1 MNRPH
6 IICHMMI
13 SLDGKIMGDYMNSQ
27 AAEDMNNEY
36 DRIHD
41 EFQADAWMCGRITM
55 DDNFTFYKAP
65 ELDTDAPEVPRT
77 DYIAQPRA
85 QSYVVAVD
93 PSGRLGWTENTIS
106 GYAKR
111 PPAHIIEVV
120 TEQVSN
126 AYLAYLR
133 KLGISYVIVGK
144 KQIDCELL
152 AEKLQLLFGIHTLL
166 LEGGGVLNGA
176 FLNAGLVD
184 EVSLVVTAAA
194 DGSTTTPTLFD
205 VPAALPT
212 RPATLFSLGSVQ
224 RLSEDGL
231 WLRYEKKQY
240 I

>member
-13 SLDGKIMGDYMNSQ
+13 SLDGKIMGDYMNTQ

-65 ELDTDAPEVPRT
+65 ALDMDAPEVPRT
-77 DYIAQPRA
+77 DYIAQPHA

-93 PSGRLGWTENTIS
+93 PSGRLGWTENAIS

-111 PPAHIIEVV
+111 PPAHIIEAV

-133 KLGISYVIVGK
+133 KLGISYVFAGEER
-144 KQIDCELL
+144 IDCGLL
-152 AEKLQLLFGIHTLL
+152 MEKLRLLFGIQTLL
-166 LEGGGVLNGA
+166 LEGGGVLNGT
-176 FLNAGLVD
+176 FLNAGLID
-184 EVSLVVTAAA
+184 EVSLVITAAA
-194 DGSTTTPTLFD
+194 DGATTTPTLFD
-205 VPAALPT
+205 VPAALSA
-212 RPATLFSLGSVQ
+212 RPATLFSLDSVQ
-224 RLSEDGL
+224 RLGEDGL
-231 WLRYEKKQY
+231 WLRYKTKN
-240 I
+240 

>member
-13 SLDGKIMGDYMNSQ
+13 SLDGKIMGDYMNTQ

-65 ELDTDAPEVPRT
+65 ELDPDAPEVPRT

-111 PPAHIIEVV
+111 PPAHIIEAV

-133 KLGISYVIVGK
+133 KLGISYVIVGEE
-144 KQIDCELL
+144 QIDCGLL
-152 AEKLQLLFGIHTLL
+152 VEKLQFLFGIRTLL

-176 FLNAGLVD
+176 FLNAGLID
-184 EVSLVVTAAA
+184 EVSLVITSAA
-194 DGSTTTPTLFD
+194 DGATTTPTLFD
-205 VPAALPT
+205 VSAALSA
-212 RPATLFSLGSVQ
+212 RPATLFSLDSVQ
-224 RLSEDGL
+224 RLGEDGL
-231 WLRYEKKQY
+231 WLRYKTKN
-240 I
+240 